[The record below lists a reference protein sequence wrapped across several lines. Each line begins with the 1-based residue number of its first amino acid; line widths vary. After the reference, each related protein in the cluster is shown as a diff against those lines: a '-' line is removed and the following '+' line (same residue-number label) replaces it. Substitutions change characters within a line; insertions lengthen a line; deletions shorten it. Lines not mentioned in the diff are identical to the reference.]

1 MREVKGKLCF
11 LLLMMPGVRIGQ
23 KEGGIV
29 LVIMKINKLS
39 MLGLLFI
46 LNISGCSSTWYGMME
61 NGRIDACES
70 LHGQEREECLG
81 AAAMPYERYER
92 ERAEALGR
100 EQ

>member
-1 MREVKGKLCF
+1 MREVKGTFCF
-11 LLLMMPGVRIGQ
+11 LLSMMPGVRIGQ
-23 KEGGIV
+23 KEGRV
-29 LVIMKINKLS
+29 LVIMKINTLS

-46 LNISGCSSTWYGMME
+46 LSISGCSSTWYGMME

-81 AAAMPYERYER
+81 AAAMSYERYER